1 MAATPRLSVP
11 KLSVVIPVYNEEAVL
26 PTLFGRLYP
35 ALDAL
40 GISYEIVFVNDGS
53 RDRSVAVLREQFS
66 LRPRHTRV
74 VLFHANFGQH
84 SAVMAGLAYARGEY
98 VITLDADL
106 QNPPEEIGKLVGML
120 DQGYDYVGTIRQQR
134 QDSWWRRWFS
144 KRINKMREL
153 ITPVRITDQGCMMR
167 GYARSVVAALNQTR
181 EVNTFIPA
189 LASLYATKPVEV
201 PIAHEERF
209 AGRSK
214 YSMYSLIR
222 LNFDLITGFSV
233 VPLQLFSM
241 AGMTVALFSALFVLY
256 LFVRRIIVGPEAEGV
271 FTLFALVFFLIGVA
285 LFGIGLLGE
294 YVGPHL
300 RPGTRAAALHRRGGP
315 RGRRRGGRGVVPGRG
330 NAGTRSGCLAVTRA
344 VVFAYSEVGVR
355 CVQELLA
362 QGVEIPLLF
371 THADDPGREPMVRQR
386 AAAGRGARPA
396 GRDAGRPQYAGMD
409 RGGGGR
415 ESRLCVL
422 VLLSPPAGQGLA
434 GSAAPRSAQYAR
446 LAAAEIPGQGAGA
459 LGHSQRRDRDRRQPA
474 LHGGKARRRRA
485 RGSAVRAHRGE

>member
-1 MAATPRLSVP
+1 MSENMSTTP

-26 PTLFGRLYP
+26 PTLFARLYP
-35 ALDAL
+35 TLDGL

-53 RDRSVAVLREQFS
+53 KDKSVALLRQQFM
-66 LRPRHTRV
+66 LRPQHTRV

-84 SAVMAGLAYARGEY
+84 SAVMAGLSFARGEY
-98 VITLDADL
+98 VVTLDADL
-106 QNPPEEIGKLVGML
+106 QNPPEEIGKLVAML

-144 KRINKMREL
+144 RRINKLREL

-189 LASLYATKPVEV
+189 LASLYAMRPIEV

-241 AGMTVALFSALFVLY
+241 VGMLISLASAL
-256 LFVRRIIVGPEAEGV
+256 LFVVLVVRRLWHGSEAEGL
-271 FTLFALVFFLIGVA
+271 FTLFAFVFFLIGVA

-294 YVGPHL
+294 YVGRIYAQVRE
-300 RPGTRAAALHRRGGP
+300 RPRYIVQAVLEEEP
-315 RGRRRGGRGVVPGRG
+315 GVLD
-330 NAGTRSGCLAVTRA
+330 AS
-344 VVFAYSEVGVR
+344 VGA
-355 CVQELLA
+355 E
-362 QGVEIPLLF
+362 
-371 THADDPGREPMVRQR
+371 
-386 AAAGRGARPA
+386 
-396 GRDAGRPQYAGMD
+396 
-409 RGGGGR
+409 
-415 ESRLCVL
+415 
-422 VLLSPPAGQGLA
+422 
-434 GSAAPRSAQYAR
+434 APRRETQVTPR
-446 LAAAEIPGQGAGA
+446 
-459 LGHSQRRDRDRRQPA
+459 
-474 LHGGKARRRRA
+474 
-485 RGSAVRAHRGE
+485 